1 MINRNIR
8 IGGPITPVV
17 KRLLIINGTIFLA
30 QLILGS
36 YSMAINGTI
45 QQFFGLSL
53 KVFNEFKIWQLF
65 TYMFL
70 HGGWLHILF
79 NLLTLWMFA
88 GSLEERWGSKL
99 FLKYYIYC
107 GVGAGLFITAMNY
120 YTENPLPTIGAS
132 GALYGILLAYGMTWP
147 NREVLLYFLIPVKIK
162 YLVVLF
168 GLIEFFG
175 TINPSGSGISHI
187 GHLGGLISGFILL
200 KFFKLRQRSS
210 NRQRPS
216 SSAGAASTVKSGSKK
231 DNDDFVS
238 TFFKKKRL
246 KKKKREIEQR
256 IEAKEIIENLL
267 EKIAR
272 SGMSSLSHEEKKNL
286 EWARKHYYHDDSET
300 LH

>member
-8 IGGPITPVV
+8 FGGPITPMV
-17 KRLLIINGTIFLA
+17 KRLLIINGTIFLV
-30 QLILGS
+30 QLILAS
-36 YSMAINGTI
+36 FSATINDTI

-53 KVFNEFKIWQLF
+53 KVFQEFKIWQFF

-88 GSLEERWGSKL
+88 GSLEEIWGSKL

-107 GVGAGLFITAMNY
+107 GVGAGIFITAMNF
-120 YTENPLPTIGAS
+120 YTGSSLPTIGAS
-132 GALYGILLAYGMTWP
+132 GALYGILLAYGMNWP

-162 YLVVLF
+162 YLVLVF

-200 KFFKLRQRSS
+200 KFFKLPQKSS
-210 NRQRPS
+210 SRASS
-216 SSAGAASTVKSGSKK
+216 SSAGAASKNRSSSDK
-231 DNDDFVS
+231 DGNFVS

-256 IEAKEIIENLL
+256 IEAKEIIDALL

-272 SGMSSLSHEEKKNL
+272 SGMSSLTSEEKKNL